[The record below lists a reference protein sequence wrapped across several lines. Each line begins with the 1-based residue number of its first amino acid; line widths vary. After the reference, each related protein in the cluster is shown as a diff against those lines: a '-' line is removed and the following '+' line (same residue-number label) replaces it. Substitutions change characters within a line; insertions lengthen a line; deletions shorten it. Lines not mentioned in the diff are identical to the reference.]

1 MKIGY
6 FHEIGKSQKSV
17 VRKDRRSVFG
27 RFSAKN
33 IPLKN
38 DENSMKSVNPKSPWL
53 GRTEGPCSD
62 TFQPKI
68 FRLKFNE
75 IQ

>member
-1 MKIGY
+1 MK
-6 FHEIGKSQKSV
+6 FGKSQKSM

-38 DENSMKSVNPKSPWL
+38 DENPKSPWL
-53 GRTEGPCSD
+53 GRTEGPCSN

-68 FRLKFNE
+68 FP
-75 IQ
+75 